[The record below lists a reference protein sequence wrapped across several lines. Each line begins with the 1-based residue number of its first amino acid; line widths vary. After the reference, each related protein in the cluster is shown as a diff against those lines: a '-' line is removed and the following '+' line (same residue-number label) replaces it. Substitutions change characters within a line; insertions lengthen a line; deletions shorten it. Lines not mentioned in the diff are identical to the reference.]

1 MEVNVE
7 RVLLV
12 FEDGPDLASKIE
24 MDPEVQGYTK
34 DGYII
39 TNLICKGGKAFL
51 YLELN

>member
-1 MEVNVE
+1 ME

-12 FEDGPDLASKIE
+12 FEDGPDLAAKIE

-34 DGYII
+34 DGYIV
-39 TNLICKGGKAFL
+39 TNLIRKGGKAFL

>member
-1 MEVNVE
+1 ME

-12 FEDGPDLASKIE
+12 FEDGRDLASKIE

-39 TNLICKGGKAFL
+39 TNLIRKGGKAFL

>member
-1 MEVNVE
+1 ME

-34 DGYII
+34 DGYIV
-39 TNLICKGGKAFL
+39 TSLIRKGGKAFL